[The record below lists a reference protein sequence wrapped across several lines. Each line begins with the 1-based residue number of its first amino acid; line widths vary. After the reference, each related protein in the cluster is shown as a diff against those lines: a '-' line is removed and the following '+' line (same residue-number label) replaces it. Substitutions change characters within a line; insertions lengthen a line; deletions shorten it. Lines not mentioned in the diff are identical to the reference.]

1 MPSATAETSAALP
14 AAQQDPRKL
23 YLLLFA
29 VGFLLRIACMLWW
42 KSYNFTSLAPYNEV
56 GRLIE
61 RLATGRGFS
70 SPYGGDTG
78 YTAAFP
84 PLYPFLGSLIYRIF
98 GSYTATARIAILAMN
113 CIFGA
118 ANSILIHQLGL
129 RTLGRRA
136 GWLAAWAWAL
146 FPVFFRWDISWIWEF
161 SLSAFCLTWLFVL
174 TMDLAARPSTRRWV
188 GFGAAWGL
196 CCLAN
201 PALASLLPF
210 FGIYAAFHTWRSG
223 KRWFT
228 PALLSALVFF
238 AVLSPW
244 LIRNYAIF
252 HKFIFV
258 RDNFWL
264 EFQLGNFHG
273 STGLGFGPLHPTG
286 SDRLLQ
292 RFHDLGELGYMEDRK
307 QLALSFLHNDPQEFR
322 DLTLRRVLWFWDG
335 TSVTYQANEWWRPWE
350 VWWLSVVSLLGLLFA
365 ITRRPPGWVLYLA
378 AVLVY
383 PLPYYLT
390 YVNPKY
396 RHAIE
401 PELALLG
408 AYLLVVL
415 YEEFEKY
422 RAGQAT

>member
-1 MPSATAETSAALP
+1 MADALKDPTAEPESAQGDL
-14 AAQQDPRKL
+14 RKL
-23 YLLLFA
+23 YFILFA
-29 VGFLLRIACMLWW
+29 AAFLLRIACMIWW
-42 KSYNFTSLAPYNEV
+42 KSYNFATLSPYNEV

-61 RLATGRGFS
+61 RLATGHGLT
-70 SPYGGDTG
+70 SPYGGETG

-84 PLYPFLGSLIYRIF
+84 PVYPFLGSLLYRLF
-98 GSYTATARIAILAMN
+98 GSYTPAARITILGMN

-118 ANSILIHQLGL
+118 ANAVLIHLLGL

-136 GWLAAWAWAL
+136 ALLASWAWAL

-161 SLSAFCLTWLFVL
+161 SLSALLLTWLFIL
-174 TMDLAARPSTRRWV
+174 TMDLAEQGSTRRWI
-188 GFGAAWGL
+188 GFGAAWGFSA
-196 CCLAN
+196 LAN
-201 PALASLLPF
+201 PALVSLLPF
-210 FGIYAAFHTWRSG
+210 SGLYAAFRNARKG
-223 KRWFT
+223 KPWFA
-228 PALLSALVFF
+228 PAAISAVLFF

-244 LIRNYAIF
+244 LLRNYEVF

-273 STGLGFGPLHPTG
+273 STALGFGPLHPTG
-286 SDRLLQ
+286 SARVLQ

-307 QLALSFLHNDPQEFR
+307 QAAITFLQNYPAEFR
-322 DLTLRRVLWFWDG
+322 ALTLRRVEWFWDG
-335 TSVTYQANEWWRPWE
+335 TSVIYQSNEWWQPWE
-350 VWWLSVVSLLGLLFA
+350 VWWLSVMSLLGLLFVL
-365 ITRRPPGWVLYLA
+365 TRRPPGWVLYLS

-383 PLPYYLT
+383 PLPYYIT
-390 YVNPKY
+390 YANAKY

-415 YEEFEKY
+415 YEEIEKA
-422 RAGQAT
+422 RRSKAT